1 MDVNAILNQLPPPV
15 LLPISVVIPTRDRA
29 GILRR
34 TLESIAA
41 QSTQPAQIVLVDA
54 SGGRA
59 SYEACVEAPV
69 NGLEAALVWLKAETP
84 GAASQRNQGILACD
98 QLTVGF
104 FDDDILLMPD
114 CMQRLWQALQGD
126 VALGGVSA
134 MITNQ
139 TYQHPGLI
147 SRLVFRLM
155 AVRTE
160 RSYAGLVIGPAINFL
175 PDDRED
181 LPEIV
186 PVQWLPT
193 CCVLYRKDALPTP
206 PFPDHFVGYSMMEDV
221 TLSCTVG
228 QKWKLANARTA
239 RIFHDSQPG
248 LHKSD
253 ASALAEME
261 LLNRHYVMTRVLL
274 QRGWADMARLTIWE
288 LFQLVVSVRT
298 AASLRALW
306 QIFVGKARGLQQLIL
321 GKDSAGG

>member
-1 MDVNAILNQLPPPV
+1 LKIILNQPPPPA

-41 QSTQPAQIVLVDA
+41 QSMQPAQIVLVDA

-59 SYEACVEAPV
+59 SYEACIEVPV
-69 NGLEAALVWLKAETP
+69 AGLKTALVWLRAETP
-84 GAASQRNQGILACD
+84 GAANQRNQGILACN
-98 QLTVGF
+98 QPTIGF

-114 CMQRLWQALQGD
+114 CIERLWQALQGD
-126 VALGGVSA
+126 PTLGGVSA
-134 MITNQ
+134 TITNQ

-160 RSYAGLVIGPAINFL
+160 DSYAGLVVGPAVNFL
-175 PDDRED
+175 PDDRAD

-193 CCVLYRKDALPTP
+193 CCVLYRKDALPAP
-206 PFPDHFVGYSMMEDV
+206 PFPGHFVGYSLMEDL

-228 QKWKLANARTA
+228 QKWKLANARIA

-253 ASALAEME
+253 VSALAEME
-261 LLNRHYVMTRVLL
+261 LVNRHYVMTKVLL
-274 QRGWADMARLTIWE
+274 QRGWADLSRLTIWE
-288 LFQLVVSVRT
+288 LFQLGVSVRT
-298 AASLRALW
+298 ATGICPAW
-306 QIFVGKARGLQQLIL
+306 QVFVGKARGLQQLIL
-321 GKDSAGG
+321 GKGGASG

>member
-1 MDVNAILNQLPPPV
+1 VNTILNQPLPPA
-15 LLPISVVIPTRDRA
+15 LLPISVIIPTRDRA
-29 GILRR
+29 RMLRR

-41 QSTQPAQIVLVDA
+41 QSMQPAQIVLVDA

-59 SYEACVEAPV
+59 SYEACIEAPV
-69 NGLEAALVWLKAETP
+69 NGLKAALVWLKAETA
-84 GAASQRNQGILACD
+84 GAAGQRNQGILACD
-98 QLTVGF
+98 QPTIGF
-104 FDDDILLMPD
+104 FDDDIFLMPD
-114 CMQRLWQALQGD
+114 CMRRLWQALQGD

-134 MITNQ
+134 TIANQ
-139 TYQHPGLI
+139 TYQHPGFVG
-147 SRLVFRLM
+147 RLVLRLM

-160 RSYAGLVIGPAINFL
+160 GSYAGLVVGPAINFL

-193 CCVLYRKDALPTP
+193 CCVLYRKDALPDP
-206 PFPDHFVGYSMMEDV
+206 PFPDHFVGYSMMEDL

-228 QKWKLANARTA
+228 KKWKLANARTA

-253 ASALAEME
+253 PSVLAEME
-261 LLNRHYVMTRVLL
+261 LVNRHYVMTRVLL

-288 LFQLVVSVRT
+288 LFQLAVSVRT
-298 AASLRALW
+298 ATSLRRLW
-306 QIFVGKARGLQQLIL
+306 QIFVGKARGLRQLIL
-321 GKDSAGG
+321 GSGAGG